1 MLPFQGCRIPI
12 CDTEAHADQWWKSLT
27 CCNAH
32 RLHWDDPRRSEM
44 WIRVWAGRIQSLGR
58 DIPTLSQKET
68 CSSWDKKK
76 KSTREPPNQLPQC
89 CCQDHCGCAWLWHGW
104 EAAVPTVYLLAS
116 PSKSIGAWGCP
127 TTWPSFPI
135 WWSTTTRILQLVIW
149 RWVLITWYI
158 TLHWNT
164 DLYPHWSCWAVA
176 NKSFGLPM

>member
-44 WIRVWAGRIQSLGR
+44 WIRVWAGRIQRLGR

-76 KSTREPPNQLPQC
+76 KEHANLPISCHNAAARTTVGVPGSGMDGRLQC
-89 CCQDHCGCAWLWHGW
+89 PQSI
-104 EAAVPTVYLLAS
+104 YLRAHQS
-116 PSKSIGAWGCP
+116 PSVLGDALQHDLLSQYDGALRPGYC
-127 TTWPSFPI
+127 S
-135 WWSTTTRILQLVIW
+135 
-149 RWVLITWYI
+149 
-158 TLHWNT
+158 
-164 DLYPHWSCWAVA
+164 
-176 NKSFGLPM
+176 